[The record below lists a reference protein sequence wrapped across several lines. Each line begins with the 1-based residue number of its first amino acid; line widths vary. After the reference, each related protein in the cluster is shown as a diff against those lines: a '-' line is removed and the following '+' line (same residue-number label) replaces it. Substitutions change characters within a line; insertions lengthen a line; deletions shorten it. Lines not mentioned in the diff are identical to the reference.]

1 MGLIS
6 RVSSR
11 TYRKKLF
18 AKMPATWK
26 HYLISVALLMIFD
39 VCWIKFYFS
48 GPYFEQVKEIQGTD
62 LVFKMPPA
70 IAAYTFMII
79 GLFVITIPNIDAT
92 TNKTLFLTI
101 LQFGT
106 ALGSVI
112 YGTYAFTCAAI
123 FTNFTYSIAIQD
135 TVWGTFL
142 YTVVPLITFVL
153 VRAFENKPEES
164 NGRNLID

>member
-11 TYRKKLF
+11 TYRIFFVLQN
-18 AKMPATWK
+18 ACNMETLLNLCP
-26 HYLISVALLMIFD
+26 LLMIFD

-92 TNKTLFLTI
+92 TNKTLFLTV

-106 ALGSVI
+106 TLGSVT
-112 YGTYAFTCAAI
+112 YGVYAFTCAAI

-142 YTVVPLITFVL
+142 YTIVPLITFVS
-153 VRAFENKPEES
+153 VRALENKQH
-164 NGRNLID
+164 